1 MQGGLTVIMG
11 QMQITVL
18 FEVSRGLK
26 HLAEQGILHRD
37 VALRNI
43 LLTSNDVVKVTL
55 PEDDKARLLGLKTSH
70 LQGVVVYST
79 LFKTITMYLSYD
91 HMI

>member
-1 MQGGLTVIMG
+1 MAHMPL
-11 QMQITVL
+11 TVL

-43 LLTSNDVVKVTL
+43 LLTSNDVVKV
-55 PEDDKARLLGLKTSH
+55 KIG
-70 LQGVVVYST
+70 
-79 LFKTITMYLSYD
+79 
-91 HMI
+91 